1 MLIHILQLVEKI
13 IGIQDELC
21 VKHIV
26 VVPIEQS
33 MPTIIRFAAHHKL
46 KKKISYTSRVLRW
59 DDFVTKYSDGK
70 CIEITGSDENL
81 PAIMVYSS
89 GTTGA
94 SKGIVLTNK
103 GINATVAHY
112 EYTGFE

>member
-1 MLIHILQLVEKI
+1 
-13 IGIQDELC
+13 
-21 VKHIV
+21 
-26 VVPIEQS
+26 
-33 MPTIIRFAAHHKL
+33 MPTIIRFAVHHKL

-81 PAIMVYSS
+81 PAIMVCSS

-94 SKGIVLTNK
+94 SKGIVRKHSNMS
-103 GINATVAHY
+103 A
-112 EYTGFE
+112 